1 MHLVLNAQAFFVNEN
16 LFVHSGKMYILCG
29 LMAA

>member
-16 LFVHSGKMYILCG
+16 FCVQRKKYILCG